1 MGHALV
7 SGSRRAGRAMPDV
20 AAVGPAAMAL
30 DAKRAEI
37 AERVR
42 VARAEKV
49 AAAKA
54 EAKARKE
61 AAKAAQVQVLYKD
74 HGVFFEDE
82 KAAIEHQRAQT
93 EKVKGYRKQQ
103 NFGAT
108 KFIKP

>member
-1 MGHALV
+1 
-7 SGSRRAGRAMPDV
+7 MPDV
-20 AAVGPAAMAL
+20 VAAVDPAAMAL
-30 DAKRAEI
+30 DAKRAEV

-42 VARAEKV
+42 AARAEKV

-54 EAKARKE
+54 DAKAKRD

-74 HGVFFEDE
+74 HSVFFEDE
-82 KAAIEHQRAQT
+82 KAAIEHQHAQT
-93 EKVKGYRKQQ
+93 EKVQGYRKQQ